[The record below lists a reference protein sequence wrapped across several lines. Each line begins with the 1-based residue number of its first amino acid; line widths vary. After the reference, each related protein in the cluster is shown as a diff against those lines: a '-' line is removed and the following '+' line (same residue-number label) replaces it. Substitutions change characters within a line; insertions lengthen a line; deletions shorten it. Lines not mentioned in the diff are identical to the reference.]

1 MTINKVNNKKYIGQ
15 HKNFN
20 DEYLGSGKVL
30 QKAIKKYGKE
40 NFERIMLDVAYS
52 TQELNKKE
60 KYYIHYYN
68 AVASKEF
75 YNIHIGG
82 EGGDTF
88 SGKPKSEKTEFR
100 NRMSEIT
107 KGENNGM
114 YGKNH
119 SVSTR
124 EKIKFTR
131 LANMKFY
138 NFSSDE
144 FKNKMSAVTSGENN
158 GMYGRQHTEETKN
171 KISRNRKNKT
181 SGEKN
186 GMYGMKD
193 EKALNG
199 KKVYQYADQSMTMLV
214 DEFNSIK
221 CALQYL
227 NLKGHI
233 GLDKAL
239 DNGSLYKGFY
249 WSKEK
254 KGVETIES
262 TVECE

>member
-1 MTINKVNNKKYIGQ
+1 M
-15 HKNFN
+15 
-20 DEYLGSGKVL
+20 L
-30 QKAIKKYGKE
+30 QRAIKKYGKE
-40 NFERIMLDVAYS
+40 NFARIIIDVAYS
-52 TQELNKKE
+52 PQELNEKE
-60 KYYIHYYN
+60 IYYIRYYN
-68 AVASKEF
+68 AVSSKEF
-75 YNIHIGG
+75 YNIHVGG

-88 SGKPKSEKTEFR
+88 SGRSESEKAEYKNKMR
-100 NRMSEIT
+100 VIN

-119 SVSTR
+119 SASTR
-124 EKIKFTR
+124 NKIRFTR

-158 GMYGRQHTEETKN
+158 GMHGKHHTEEAKN
-171 KISRNRKNKT
+171 KMSINSKGKT

-199 KKVYQYADQSMTMLV
+199 KKIYQYADQSMTMLV
-214 DEFNSIK
+214 NEFNSIK

-227 NLKGHI
+227 NLKGHT

-239 DNGSLYKGFY
+239 ADNSMYKGFY
-249 WSKEK
+249 WSK
-254 KGVETIES
+254 
-262 TVECE
+262 